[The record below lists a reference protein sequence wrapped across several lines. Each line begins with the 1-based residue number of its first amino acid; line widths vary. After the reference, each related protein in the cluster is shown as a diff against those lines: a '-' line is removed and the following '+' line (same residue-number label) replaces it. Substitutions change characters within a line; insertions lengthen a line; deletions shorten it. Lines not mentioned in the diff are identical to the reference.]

1 MSSGDRPV
9 GKLTPGDYSMLYVST
24 LPKMPD
30 QTLNGKLT
38 AYLQMMRPANIV
50 TAWADI
56 LVGYAAA
63 GAIVLGD
70 TSLVPL
76 FWLLLATTGLYGGGV
91 VFNDVFDAD
100 LDSIER
106 PERPIPSG
114 RASLYEAI
122 LLGTGLL
129 VLGVFAASRVSQ
141 MSGWIA
147 FSIAIIAVLYDAAS
161 KHNSVLGPL
170 NMGLCRGGNWML
182 GVSAIPGMLWDHSM
196 IALVPIVYI
205 AAITVLS
212 RGEVHGGNRQSSQLA
227 LGLIAVVAVG
237 LALLG
242 YLPDYAWRAMV
253 PFGLLWLVNVV
264 PSFWRTLGSCSPD
277 LVRKAVRTGVIS
289 LIMLDSAIAAGFS
302 HWVYGLGV
310 LALLPLSRFLAVRFA
325 VT

>member
-1 MSSGDRPV
+1 MLSVSKIQATPNLSLKD
-9 GKLTPGDYSMLYVST
+9 KLI
-24 LPKMPD
+24 
-30 QTLNGKLT
+30 
-38 AYLQMMRPANIV
+38 AYAQMIRPANIV

-91 VFNDVFDAD
+91 VFNDVFDAE
-100 LDSIER
+100 LDSLER

-114 RASLYEAI
+114 RASRYEAI

-129 VLGVFAASRVSQ
+129 ALGIFAASRVSE

-147 FSIAIIAVLYDAAS
+147 FSIAIIALLYDAAS
-161 KHNSVLGPL
+161 KHNPVLGPL
-170 NMGLCRGGNWML
+170 NMGMCRGGNWLL
-182 GVSAIPGMLWDHSM
+182 GVSAIPGMLWHHSM
-196 IALVPIVYI
+196 IALVPIIYI

-212 RGEVHGGNRQSSQLA
+212 RGEVHGGNGQSSRLA

-242 YLPDYAWRAMV
+242 YLPDYAWRGML

-264 PSFWRTLGSCSPD
+264 PSFWRTLGSHSPD

-289 LIMLDSAIAAGFS
+289 LIVLDSAIAAGFS

-310 LALLPLSRFLAVRFA
+310 LALLPLSRFLAGRFA